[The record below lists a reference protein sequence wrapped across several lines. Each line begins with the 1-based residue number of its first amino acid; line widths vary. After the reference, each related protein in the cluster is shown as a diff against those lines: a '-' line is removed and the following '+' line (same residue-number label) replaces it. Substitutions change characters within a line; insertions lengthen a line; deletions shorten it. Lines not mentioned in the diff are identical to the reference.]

1 MENEKGLRKKLFEH
15 LDAVLSVSQK
25 KFESESKSDKER
37 RAWARLLVQ
46 AINSY
51 GKLLEYEELETRID
65 DLEVKLKNSILIP
78 KHEEK
83 KKR

>member
-83 KKR
+83 KRR

>member
-25 KFESESKSDKER
+25 KFESESKSDKEL

-83 KKR
+83 KRR

>member
-65 DLEVKLKNSILIP
+65 DLEMKLKNSILIP

>member
-15 LDAVLSVSQK
+15 LDVVLSVSQK

-83 KKR
+83 KRR